1 MNPTTKKASTAFVT
15 RVNMLLLLYGQ
26 ATKARMGKPQR
37 PTSHGSTTRMSNE
50 SYVISRPDHSS
61 GDHQN
66 QCKLLSAS
74 ELWPPI
80 G

>member
-1 MNPTTKKASTAFVT
+1 
-15 RVNMLLLLYGQ
+15 
-26 ATKARMGKPQR
+26 
-37 PTSHGSTTRMSNE
+37 MSKQ

-61 GDHQN
+61 RDFQN
-66 QCKLLSAS
+66 HCKLLSAS